1 MGTYPCLKHRDLA
14 LSRILNLSSNTKPKI
29 EPMFKKISLFLA
41 SIAPGIFLIGY
52 NIGTGSITTMA
63 ASGAAY
69 GMTLIWPL
77 LLSCVFTFYLIMLF
91 GRYTSITGDTV
102 LHSFRSHFG
111 TAVSGFVLACLL
123 LSEWVS
129 CMGVMSVVTQVVE
142 EWSRPLTRSGNGFDP
157 LITTPIFG
165 AILYFLFWNGKH
177 RIFEKIL
184 AVFVG
189 MMGLCFLLT
198 MFMVIPEPAEV
209 IRGLVPRIPEAPGAL
224 LIMAGMV
231 GTTMGAIL
239 YVVRSILVQE
249 KGWKKEDLKQERRD
263 ATISVTMMF
272 ILSVAVMAAAA
283 GTLHPLGLRVE
294 NAIDMVKL
302 LEPLAGRFA
311 ISVFVTGIVC
321 AGLSSLF
328 PIILLAPWLFADFS
342 NKPRNM
348 KSTSTR
354 LLVLFGVLLGF
365 VVPVFG
371 GRPVLV
377 MIMSQAL
384 TIIATPLVLA
394 LMLVLYN
401 KKSVMGVDTAGIR
414 TNVWLSFIILFTI
427 AMAYAGVLGIIDLF

>member
-1 MGTYPCLKHRDLA
+1 ML
-14 LSRILNLSSNTKPKI
+14 
-29 EPMFKKISLFLA
+29 KKIGLFLA

-77 LLSCVFTFYLIMLF
+77 LLSCAFTFYLIMVF
-91 GRYTSITGDTV
+91 GRYTSITGNTV
-102 LHSFRSHFG
+102 LGSFRSHFG
-111 TAVSGFVLACLL
+111 TAVSLLVLASLL
-123 LSEWVS
+123 ISEWAS

-142 EWSRPLTRSGNGFDP
+142 EWSRPLTRSENGFDP
-157 LITTPIFG
+157 LITTFIFG
-165 AILYFLFWNGKH
+165 TILYFLFWNGKH

-189 MMGLCFLLT
+189 LMGLCFILT
-198 MFMVIPEPAEV
+198 MFMVIPEPSEV
-209 IRGLVPRIPEAPGAL
+209 IKGLVPKIPDAPGAL

-263 ATISVTMMF
+263 AIISVSMMF

-283 GTLHPLGLRVE
+283 GTLHPLGLKVE

-311 ISVFVTGIVC
+311 ISIFVTGIVC

-328 PIILLAPWLFADFS
+328 PIILLAPWLFADFN

-348 KSTSTR
+348 RSTSTR

-365 VVPVFG
+365 VVPIFG

-377 MIMSQAL
+377 MIVSQAL
-384 TIIATPLVLA
+384 TIIVTPLILA
-394 LMLVLYN
+394 LMMVLYN
-401 KKSVMGVDTAGIR
+401 KKSLMGEDRAGIQ
-414 TNVWLSFIILFTI
+414 TNAWMAFIFLFTL
-427 AMAYAGVLGIIDLF
+427 AMAAAGVVGIVELIG

>member
-1 MGTYPCLKHRDLA
+1 
-14 LSRILNLSSNTKPKI
+14 
-29 EPMFKKISLFLA
+29 MFKKIGLFLA

-77 LLSCVFTFYLIMLF
+77 LLSCIFTFYLVMLF
-91 GRYTSITGDTV
+91 GRYTSITGNTV

-111 TAVSGFVLACLL
+111 TAISGLVLASLL
-123 LSEWVS
+123 ISEWVS

-142 EWSRPLTRSGNGFDP
+142 EWSKPLTRSGNGFNP
-157 LITTPIFG
+157 LITTLIFG

-177 RIFEKIL
+177 RRFEKVL
-184 AVFVG
+184 AIFVG
-189 MMGLCFLLT
+189 LMGLCFLLT
-198 MFMVIPEPAEV
+198 MFMVIPEPSEV
-209 IRGLVPRIPEAPGAL
+209 IKGLVPKIPEAPGAL

-239 YVVRSILVQE
+239 YVVRSILVHE
-249 KGWKKEDLKQERRD
+249 KGWKEEDHKQERRD
-263 ATISVTMMF
+263 ATISVILMF
-272 ILSVAVMAAAA
+272 VLSVAVMAAAA
-283 GTLHPLGLRVE
+283 GTLHPLGLKVE

-302 LEPLAGRFA
+302 LEPLAGRLA
-311 ISVFVTGIVC
+311 ISVFVAGIVC

-328 PIILLAPWLFADFS
+328 PIILLAPWLFADFN

-354 LLVLFGVLLGF
+354 LLVLFGVLLGL
-365 VVPVFG
+365 VVPIFG

-394 LMLVLYN
+394 LMLALYN
-401 KKSVMGVDTAGIR
+401 KRSVMGEYTAGLK
-414 TNVWLSFIILFTI
+414 TNVGLLFILLFTL
-427 AMAYAGVLGIIDLF
+427 AMAVAGVVGIIDLF

>member
-1 MGTYPCLKHRDLA
+1 
-14 LSRILNLSSNTKPKI
+14 
-29 EPMFKKISLFLA
+29 MFKKIGLFLA

-77 LLSCVFTFYLIMLF
+77 LLSCIFTFYLVMLF
-91 GRYTSITGDTV
+91 GRYTSITGNTI

-111 TAVSGFVLACLL
+111 TPVSLLVLASLL
-123 LSEWVS
+123 ISEWVS

-142 EWSRPLTRSGNGFDP
+142 EWSRPLTRSGNGFNP
-157 LITTPIFG
+157 LITTLIFG

-184 AVFVG
+184 AIFVG
-189 MMGLCFLLT
+189 LMGLCFVLT
-198 MFMVIPEPAEV
+198 MFMVIPEPSEV
-209 IRGLVPRIPEAPGAL
+209 IKGLIPKIPNAPGAL

-249 KGWKKEDLKQERRD
+249 KGWKKENFKQERRD
-263 ATISVTMMF
+263 AIISVSMMF
-272 ILSVAVMAAAA
+272 VLSVAVMAAAA
-283 GTLHPLGLRVE
+283 GTLHPLGLKVD

-302 LEPLAGRFA
+302 LEPLAGRLA
-311 ISVFVTGIVC
+311 VSVFVGGIVC

-328 PIILLAPWLFADFS
+328 PIVMLAPWLFADFN

-354 LLVLFGVLLGF
+354 LLVLFGVLLGL
-365 VVPVFG
+365 VVPIFG
-371 GRPVLV
+371 GRPVLI

-384 TIIATPLVLA
+384 TVIATPLVLA
-394 LMLVLYN
+394 LMIMLYN
-401 KKSVMGVDTAGIR
+401 KRSVMGEDTAKFQ
-414 TNVWLSFIILFTI
+414 TNGALAFILLFTI
-427 AMAYAGVLGIIDLF
+427 AMAIAGVIGIAELLG